1 MEYAG
6 KRLHAPEQRLILGAT
21 ALATQPFIDLN
32 NKSVDKETR
41 MTSVARTLAKIIA
54 GTLVGVIVRQAGISL
69 VKHYTQ
75 FEPIIDKQKNL
86 VTGIIRKKGKDF
98 FVPMFAGKNKF
109 ISMSPE
115 ELQKRFNL
123 YTKAMGTFAATVAM
137 IFTNFLI
144 DAPLTKYLTEVFQNK
159 ICNTTKEGG
168 KN

>member
-1 MEYAG
+1 MIISNKYIKRGLEYAG

-115 ELQKRFNL
+115 ELQKRFNTPIKL
-123 YTKAMGTFAATVAM
+123 SLNLT
-137 IFTNFLI
+137 ILPTN
-144 DAPLTKYLTEVFQNK
+144 APLSTCKHYAVIYLHFDFR
-159 ICNTTKEGG
+159 
-168 KN
+168 